1 MRISDWS
8 SDVCSSDLI
17 EVQFARAAV
26 IVETIGAIDIL
37 LDLDDHQSGTDGVDR
52 SRRIVHEIARLGAP
66 PVDHRLDAA
75 VECRPPQ
82 CRGFALLPEPDVEFA
97 IGNGREYQTGR
108 AIV

>member
-1 MRISDWS
+1 MIRRPPRSTRTDTLFPYTTLFRS
-8 SDVCSSDLI
+8 RQTGI

-75 VECRPPQ
+75 VERRPPQ
-82 CRGFALLPEPDVEFA
+82 CRGDRKSTRL
-97 IGNGREYQTGR
+97 NSRH
-108 AIV
+108 